1 MPDQYDKDGSGFI
14 SQAEFSE
21 ALQKNKKHVRAG
33 EKPTHADL
41 QAASGPSILDMTE
54 SAFGELDRDG
64 DGSVSAGACTC
75 ACFLAHPISDVRTLA
90 SVCPPSST
98 SGARCMWRLAQVSI
112 QELIK
117 LMFPY
122 AQGSEMDT
130 MLEWVKPPPV
140 PEPEPKPTLSKD
152 AVDAIKALFKLHDKD
167 KSKSISQK
175 EFLAAFG
182 DGRLGVSNDELK
194 GMFKDFDIDED
205 KGLTQEEFLSL
216 MESTG
221 AYDEM

>member
-1 MPDQYDKDGSGFI
+1 VEGIETVRKANSGGKKGSTKYSRKDVMQLKAIFDQYDKDGSGFI

-64 DGSVSAGACTC
+64 DGS
-75 ACFLAHPISDVRTLA
+75 
-90 SVCPPSST
+90 
-98 SGARCMWRLAQVSI
+98 VSI